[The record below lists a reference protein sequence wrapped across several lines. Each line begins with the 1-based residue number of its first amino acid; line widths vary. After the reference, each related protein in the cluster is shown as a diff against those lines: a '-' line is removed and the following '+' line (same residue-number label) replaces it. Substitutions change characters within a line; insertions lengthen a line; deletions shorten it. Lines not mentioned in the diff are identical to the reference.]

1 MNAGIKL
8 KYNTRLALLTA
19 ALSGTSFARLAVAPP
34 VARKQLAVP
43 QLYPLGQH
51 PAVAPALVGHIDHPP
66 AQVPV
71 VVVVAVTSLAGTA
84 MVTPLEMMV
93 V

>member
-1 MNAGIKL
+1 M
-8 KYNTRLALLTA
+8 RLSLLTA
-19 ALSGTSFARLAVAPP
+19 ALLGTSFARLAVALP

-43 QLYPLGQH
+43 QLYPLGQQ
-51 PAVAPALVGHIDHPP
+51 PAAVPALVGHMDHPP

-71 VVVVAVTSLAGTA
+71 VVAVAVTSLAGTA